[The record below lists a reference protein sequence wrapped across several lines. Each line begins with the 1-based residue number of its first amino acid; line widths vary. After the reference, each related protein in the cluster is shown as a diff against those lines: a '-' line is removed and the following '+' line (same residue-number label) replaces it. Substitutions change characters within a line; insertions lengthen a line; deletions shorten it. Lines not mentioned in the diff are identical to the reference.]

1 MRNRALG
8 RGLSSLLNEEIIPI
22 EIAASSNNIDLDLI
36 EANQDQPR
44 KYFDASWNSNNHS
57 SSSKISSSINI

>member
-36 EANQDQPR
+36 EFEKA
-44 KYFDASWNSNNHS
+44 
-57 SSSKISSSINI
+57 IN